1 MITPRPQ
8 VLRALLAQYA
18 EACVRVLEDDT
29 PARRLVLRDTAYTLC
44 VITGTG
50 AIQDALA
57 AADQVLAQQRSDTD
71 TAARR
76 HEEVRAREGRSSQ
89 TPAAPAA

>member
-1 MITPRPQ
+1 MITPTPR
-8 VLRALLAQYA
+8 VLRTLLAQYA

-29 PARRLVLRDTAYTLC
+29 AARQLVLRDAAHRLC
-44 VITGTG
+44 VVTGTG

-57 AADQVLAQQRSDTD
+57 AADRTLARQRSD

-76 HEEVRAREGRSSQ
+76 HEEVRAQEGRSSRA
-89 TPAAPAA
+89 PAAPAA